1 MPSPRNSA
9 PAPSRSDWTSLANE
23 RSAMEALDISR
34 LCRHERQHPQRASGA
49 VHDLERRRN
58 YHGTR
63 RRQLIQVGEAREPE
77 PIGAVHEGMA
87 GKHGLEG
94 RCLAGIGADRLH
106 PDAENVTLPREEG
119 DALRMEARSM
129 RPVLADVE
137 EVPGR
142 GALRPVRTDQHPGM
156 LRNAPV
162 PALPVLDDG
171 LSEQEIRIPGHLP

>member
-1 MPSPRNSA
+1 
-9 PAPSRSDWTSLANE
+9 
-23 RSAMEALDISR
+23 
-34 LCRHERQHPQRASGA
+34 
-49 VHDLERRRN
+49 
-58 YHGTR
+58 
-63 RRQLIQVGEAREPE
+63 
-77 PIGAVHEGMA
+77 
-87 GKHGLEG
+87 
-94 RCLAGIGADRLH
+94 ADRLH

-156 LRNAPV
+156 LRNATV

-171 LSEQEIRIPGHLP
+171 LSEQEIRIPGHLPRHVDHAGGADEAVDRNVVGGVIRM